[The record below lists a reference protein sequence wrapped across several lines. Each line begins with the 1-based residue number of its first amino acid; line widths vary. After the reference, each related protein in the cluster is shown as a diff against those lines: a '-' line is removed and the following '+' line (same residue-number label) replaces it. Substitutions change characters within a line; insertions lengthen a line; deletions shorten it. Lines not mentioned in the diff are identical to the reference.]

1 MRRWY
6 GKLLGLVAG
15 AALFRA
21 NPLLGGLIGMLLG
34 HAFDVDWFR
43 LRRRDDPYRVLGVTE
58 EVDEAE
64 LDRAYRRLIAQYHP
78 DRLSGAAPELR
89 QQAERRAREINNAY
103 DRIRALRQNQRK
115 P

>member
-78 DRLSGAAPELR
+78 DKLAGAADELR
-89 QQAERRAREINNAY
+89 RQAETRSREINAAY
-103 DRIRALRQNQRK
+103 DRIQALRKRR
-115 P
+115 